1 MTAFFTQVLTS
12 AALKRLVLLSLAWCL
27 AGLPWLAPA
36 QAGEAVLTQLRV
48 ERADDGLY
56 LTAAMQFDLPFVVE
70 DALLKGIPMYF
81 VLQSQISRER
91 WYWADAITTSAART
105 LRLAYQPLTRRWRVN
120 IAPGLMASSG
130 ATASGLRSTLSQN
143 YDTLP
148 EALAAIQR
156 VARWRIASSADID
169 PQAVYKLQLGFKLDL
184 SQLPRPFQIGVAG
197 QRDWDISMH
206 HKERLVPEPAPPL
219 PSAPASS
226 TDKAP
231 PASMAAEPA
240 P

>member
-1 MTAFFTQVLTS
+1 MTAFFTPALTS
-12 AALKRLVLLSLAWCL
+12 AILKRLVLFSLAWCL
-27 AGLPWLAPA
+27 VGLPWSTPV

-48 ERADDGLY
+48 ERAEDGLY
-56 LTAAMQFDLPFVVE
+56 LTAAMRFDLPFVVE

-81 VLQSQISRER
+81 VLQSEISRER
-91 WYWADAITTSAART
+91 WYWTDAISASAART

-130 ATASGLRSTLSQN
+130 AGGLRSTLNQN

-156 VARWRIASSADID
+156 VARWRIASATDLD
-169 PQAVYKLQLGFKLDL
+169 AQAVYKLQLGFKLDL

-197 QRDWDISMH
+197 QRDWDISMN
-206 HKERLVPEPAPPL
+206 HKERLAPESTALAPAAESSAEKMPAPSLAVEPAP
-219 PSAPASS
+219 
-226 TDKAP
+226 
-231 PASMAAEPA
+231 
-240 P
+240 